1 MGAVGGD
8 IIQLAFTHPTL
19 SGATFFPKAN
29 EESTYDLGGIRT
41 DDDSSGIDGG
51 GTLIQ
56 KKTRVPWSWEGT
68 IAGDM
73 NTRQELESL
82 TALAGNPIEATWK
95 IAHINGAVYQGTGMV
110 VGDVQ
115 QNGLNATIKLKLN
128 GSQTLVKI
136 SG

>member
-19 SGATFFPKAN
+19 SGATFYPKAN

-41 DDDSSGIDGG
+41 DDDESGVDGG
-51 GTLIQ
+51 GTMIQ
-56 KKTRVPWSWEGT
+56 KKTRRLWMWEGT

-73 NTRQELESL
+73 NTRQELEAL
-82 TALAGNPIEATWK
+82 TALAGNPVEATWK
-95 IAHINGAVYQGTGMV
+95 IAHINNAVYQGTGTV

-115 QNGLNATIKLKLN
+115 ENGLNATIKLKIA
-128 GSQTLVKI
+128 GSQQLVKI